1 MAGRWGFRWLW
12 VVGGLIFMA
21 STASAADSDALI
33 KLLIKKGLITEQE
46 LTSVQAELDGKE
58 AKAPAKEA
66 ALPVMMDKVGSSLKI
81 KGRWAAGYFQGG
93 QDGTDPNGAFR
104 APEAK
109 VQLAFAPDAV
119 NTVITRLN
127 LNNASPNNNPLL
139 DYFYLES
146 KDFLPWLKEYPI
158 SFATRLGRFKMDFG
172 EETWSNNPVESA
184 LPSNSVANVAGNDE
198 GVQLAVN
205 VKTAWSPRVS
215 VGVFNGNTTT
225 LTDNT
230 AGKAFAA
237 KLSVTPLDELYLS
250 TSFFDSRALKGQASE
265 MSVGGL
271 TAIPAL
277 SPTSAVNW
285 SRSLWEADAR
295 YDIGK
300 GKAKL
305 DPPASTDSTAYLRGA
320 YGLFTDDAKGGTDRR
335 GDYAFLEALWNL
347 RPKWYAASRWSILD
361 FEQEASATI
370 GGITT
375 VKTQQRYALGGGY
388 RWSQNTILKGEW
400 AIDHEAGRT
409 GADDAANNLL
419 SLIAA
424 SQF

>member
-1 MAGRWGFRWLW
+1 MAYRWGRRILW
-12 VVGGLIFMA
+12 GAAGLVFLTSRA
-21 STASAADSDALI
+21 NAADSDALI

-46 LTSVQAELDGKE
+46 LKEVGAELE
-58 AKAPAKEA
+58 AGTPQQAAKEIA
-66 ALPVMMDKVGSSLKI
+66 KPVMMDKAGSALKI
-81 KGRWAAGYFQGG
+81 KGRYAAGYFQGG
-93 QDGTDPNGAFR
+93 KDGTDPNGAFR

-119 NTVITRLN
+119 NTVITRFN

-146 KDFLPWLKEYPI
+146 KDFLPMLKEYPL

-172 EETWSNNPVESA
+172 EETWSNNSVESA

-198 GVQLAVN
+198 GAQLALSL
-205 VKTAWSPRVS
+205 KTAWSPRVS
-215 VGVFNGNTTT
+215 FGVFNGNTTT
-225 LTDNT
+225 LTDNA
-230 AGKAFAA
+230 AGKAFTA

-271 TAIPAL
+271 TTIPAL
-277 SPTSAVNW
+277 LPTSAVNW
-285 SRSLWEADAR
+285 SRSMWEVDAR

-300 GKAKL
+300 GTAKL
-305 DPPASTDSTAYLRGA
+305 DPPAYTDSTAYLKGA

-347 RPKWYAASRWSILD
+347 HPKWYAALRWSILD

-388 RWSQNTILKGEW
+388 RWSNNTILKGEW

-409 GADDAANNLL
+409 GADDASNNLF
-419 SLIAA
+419 SLMVA

>member
-1 MAGRWGFRWLW
+1 MIKRWGAW
-12 VVGGLIFMA
+12 GLVIIA
-21 STASAADSDALI
+21 CLAITAPTASAADSETLI

-46 LTSVQAELDGKE
+46 LESVAAELAGQETKP
-58 AKAPAKEA
+58 PAKEA

-93 QDGTDPNGAFR
+93 EDGTDPNGAFR

-119 NTVITRLN
+119 NTVITRFN

-146 KDFLPWLKEYPI
+146 KDFLPVLKDYPI
-158 SFATRLGRFKMDFG
+158 NLATRLGRFKMDFG
-172 EETWSNNPVESA
+172 EETWSNNSVEGA

-198 GVQLAVN
+198 GAQIALTG
-205 VKTAWSPRVS
+205 KTAWSPRV
-215 VGVFNGNTTT
+215 VFGVFNGNTTT
-225 LTDNT
+225 LTDNA
-230 AGKAFAA
+230 AGKAFTA
-237 KLSVTPLDELYLS
+237 KLSVTPLEELYLS
-250 TSFFDSRALKGQASE
+250 TSFFDSRALKGQAGE
-265 MSVGGL
+265 MSVAGL
-271 TAIPAL
+271 TGIPTL
-277 SPTSAVNW
+277 SPTSAVKW
-285 SRSLWEADAR
+285 SRHMWEVDAR

-305 DPPASTDSTAYLRGA
+305 DPPAYTDSVAYLKSA

-335 GDYAFLEALWNL
+335 GDYAFLEGLWNIL
-347 RPKWYAASRWSILD
+347 PKWYTAARWSIVD
-361 FEQEASATI
+361 FDQEASATI
-370 GGITT
+370 NSITT

-388 RWSQNTILKGEW
+388 RWSKHTLVKGEW
-400 AIDHEAGRT
+400 AIDHESGRVV
-409 GADDAANNLL
+409 ADDASNNLL
-419 SLIAA
+419 SLLVA

>member
-1 MAGRWGFRWLW
+1 
-12 VVGGLIFMA
+12 VGGAAGVLAGLLIGV
-21 STASAADSDALI
+21 SHVSAADTDALI

-46 LTSVQAELDGKE
+46 LESVQAEVEGKA

-93 QDGTDPNGAFR
+93 SKGSDPNGAFR

-109 VQLAFAPDAV
+109 VQLAFAPDKV
-119 NTVITRLN
+119 NTVITRFN
-127 LNNASPNNNPLL
+127 LNNATFNNL

-146 KDFLPWLKEYPI
+146 KDFLPFLKEYPL

-198 GVQLAVN
+198 GAQLAVDL
-205 VKTAWSPRVS
+205 KTAWSPRLS
-215 VGVFNGNTTT
+215 FGFFNGNTGTG
-225 LTDNT
+225 TDNT
-230 AGKAFAA
+230 GPKAYTA
-237 KLSVTPLDELYLS
+237 KASLTPLKELYLS

-265 MSVGGL
+265 MSIGGL
-271 TAIPAL
+271 TAA
-277 SPTSAVNW
+277 PTGAVNW
-285 SRSLWEADAR
+285 ARRAWEIDAR

-305 DPPASTDSTAYLRGA
+305 DPPAYSDSVAYLRGA
-320 YGLFTDDAKGGTDRR
+320 YGLFTDDAKGGIDRE
-335 GDYAFLEALWNL
+335 GDYAFLEGLWNVL
-347 RPKWYAASRWSILD
+347 PKWYTAARWSILD
-361 FEQEASATI
+361 FDHETSATI

-375 VKTQQRYALGGGY
+375 VKRQQRYALGGGY
-388 RWSQNTILKGEW
+388 RWSKHTIIKGEW
-400 AIDHEAGRT
+400 AIDHESGRVV
-409 GADDAANNLL
+409 ADDASNNLL
-419 SLIAA
+419 SLIVA